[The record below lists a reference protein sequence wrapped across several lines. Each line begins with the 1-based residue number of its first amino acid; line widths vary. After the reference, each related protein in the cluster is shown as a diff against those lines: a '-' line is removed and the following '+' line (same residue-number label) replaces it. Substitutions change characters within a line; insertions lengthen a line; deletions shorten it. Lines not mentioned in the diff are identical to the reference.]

1 MVTKLKPIGIAEL
14 MALELPPQEWQIP
27 GLFQVGQAVILSA
40 REKSGKGLLAIDM
53 AASIAEGLPFMGLEV
68 TQGNAVYLAAEED
81 LVELKARVSA
91 RCGDNPDAPFSIVHL
106 DGSRDGRLDLS
117 REEDAQLI
125 EDFIKEHEVDFLILD
140 VLRQLHSSQEDS
152 ATEMAP
158 VMNTLISI
166 AHRLRCTILVT
177 HHESKGGGARGST
190 AITGG
195 VDVQM
200 RMVMDSDSTALS
212 GKLKANGRSVPPI
225 EMDIRFDGEARWSGD
240 VRSGSAPP
248 LKATKKT
255 QIITALLGAHQPM
268 TAKELAEVTGIPNQT
283 VVNEMS
289 ALASHYPD
297 FVRKQRSENQGRAFH
312 YELNTEA
319 RPPQYGHLFQ

>member
-1 MVTKLKPIGIAEL
+1 MVTKLKPLGIAEL

-91 RCGDNPDAPFSIVHL
+91 RCGNNPDVPFSIVHL

-125 EDFIKEHEVDFLILD
+125 EDFIKEHEVNFLILD

-152 ATEMAP
+152 ATEMYS
-158 VMNTLISI
+158 VMRGLSSI
-166 AHRLRCTILVT
+166 AHRLHCTILVT
-177 HHESKGGGARGST
+177 HHESKCGGARGST
-190 AITGG
+190 AITSG

-200 RMVMDSDSTALS
+200 RMVMDYDASSLS
-212 GKLKANGRSVPPI
+212 GKLTSNGRSVPLI

-240 VRSGSAPP
+240 VRTGSAPP
-248 LKATKKT
+248 QKATKKA
-255 QIITALLGAHQPM
+255 QIITALVDAHQPM
-268 TAKELAEVTGIPNQT
+268 TAKELAEVIGIPNQT

-289 ALASHYPD
+289 ALASQHPD
-297 FVRKQRSENQGRAFH
+297 FVQKQRSENQGRAFY
-312 YELNTEA
+312 YELNIA
-319 RPPQYGHLFQ
+319 ALPPQYSHLFL